1 MSNKNTAISLLGASL
16 ILGGAVFLAS
26 LVNNGLILQ
35 KEKAQPK
42 ENIVTTTVGHVNL
55 GKVYSES
62 QGMDITLV
70 SSNDKAP
77 AAIKLT
83 DVDPNDF
90 SKEVH
95 SALTKISDDI
105 NESQKL
111 TGDKAMKPEQLSGKV
126 PFKLNIKTYM
136 NYRSQY
142 MPFYTLMIKDEDITI
157 NKDETLES
165 RVIAEAQRI
174 AKESSPAFSANS
186 FIKSVN

>member
-1 MSNKNTAISLLGASL
+1 MGNKNTAISLLGSSV
-16 ILGGAVFLAS
+16 ILGTAVFLAS
-26 LVNNGLILQ
+26 LVNNGIFLQ

-62 QGMDITLV
+62 RGMDITLL
-70 SSNDKAP
+70 SSNEKAP

-83 DVDPNDF
+83 DVDPDNF

-95 SALTKISDDI
+95 SALTKISDNI

-111 TGDKAMKPEQLSGKV
+111 TGDKVMKPEQLSGKI
-126 PFKLNIKTYM
+126 PFKLNIKTYI

-157 NKDETLES
+157 KKDETLES
-165 RVIAEAQRI
+165 RVIAEAQRV
-174 AKESSPAFSANS
+174 AKESSTAFSSNS
-186 FIKSVN
+186 FIKIVN